1 MRRRKGSERRKKAT
15 CASVPYEEDMHIPYH
30 IHIFVKCIYMI
41 KYMIRF
47 EIPYMRPLSLS
58 VKKI

>member
-30 IHIFVKCIYMI
+30 IHIFVMHIIKIYDT
-41 KYMIRF
+41 
-47 EIPYMRPLSLS
+47 
-58 VKKI
+58 V